1 MNKLS
6 IILEVFLVL
15 LGIYIFING
24 SIFIGLFIIL
34 SNLACLYFNIEDE
47 LY

>member
-1 MNKLS
+1 MNKLL

-15 LGIYIFING
+15 LGIYVFING

-34 SNLACLYFNIEDE
+34 SNLVCLYFNTEN
-47 LY
+47 